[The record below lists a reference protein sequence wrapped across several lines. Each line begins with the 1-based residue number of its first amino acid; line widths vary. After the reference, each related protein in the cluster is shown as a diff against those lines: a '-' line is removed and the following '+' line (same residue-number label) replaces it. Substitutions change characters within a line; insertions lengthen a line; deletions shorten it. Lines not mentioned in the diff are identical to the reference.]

1 MDDQGSKG
9 PRGEVFTKTIRAGK
23 RTYFFDVKTTR
34 SNEFY
39 LTITESKKR
48 FNQQSGK
55 FYYEKHKLFLYPED
69 FDKFTDALK
78 ESFSFIETSNP
89 EDYTD
94 ESEKP
99 GFDDVK
105 FEDLDKEKTEKAK
118 EEPDEQKEDKT
129 SEESTEKDEKDVKA
143 TDKDQEEDNEE
154 GNQEDNDQGKSE
166 SKEEEEEEKKEN
178 VKKEDKKDKKNKE
191 EDN

>member
-1 MDDQGSKG
+1 MDELANKG

-69 FDKFTDALK
+69 FEKFTDALK
-78 ESFSFIETSNP
+78 ESFAFIESNNP
-89 EDYTD
+89 EDFAE
-94 ESEKP
+94 ESQNS
-99 GFDDVK
+99 GIDDVK
-105 FEDLDKEKTEKAK
+105 FEDLDKEENKKSGE
-118 EEPDEQKEDKT
+118 
-129 SEESTEKDEKDVKA
+129 
-143 TDKDQEEDNEE
+143 EEDIDASKDDTKNKDNQDGEE
-154 GNQEDNDQGKSE
+154 
-166 SKEEEEEEKKEN
+166 KEEE
-178 VKKEDKKDKKNKE
+178 
-191 EDN
+191 

>member
-1 MDDQGSKG
+1 MDEQGSKG

-69 FDKFTDALK
+69 FEKFTDALK
-78 ESFSFIETSNP
+78 ESFSFIETGNP
-89 EDYTD
+89 EDYAD
-94 ESEKP
+94 EGEKP
-99 GFDDVK
+99 GMDDVK
-105 FEDLDKEKTEKAK
+105 FEDLDKEKAEKA
-118 EEPDEQKEDKT
+118 
-129 SEESTEKDEKDVKA
+129 ESST
-143 TDKDQEEDNEE
+143 
-154 GNQEDNDQGKSE
+154 
-166 SKEEEEEEKKEN
+166 KEEEEEEEKPDE
-178 VKKEDKKDKKNKE
+178 KKEDKTAEESPEEEKKDSDDQEKIESKKNEKGEKDKDEK
-191 EDN
+191 

>member
-1 MDDQGSKG
+1 MDDQGNKG

-69 FDKFTDALK
+69 FEKFTNAMQ
-78 ESFSFIETSNP
+78 ESFAFIESNNP
-89 EDYTD
+89 EEFVDD
-94 ESEKP
+94 ESQDQNP
-99 GFDDVK
+99 GLDDVK
-105 FEDLDKEKTEKAK
+105 FEDLDKEK
-118 EEPDEQKEDKT
+118 P
-129 SEESTEKDEKDVKA
+129 EES
-143 TDKDQEEDNEE
+143 DQEEGDNDTDQSGKKDQDSENEE
-154 GNQEDNDQGKSE
+154 N
-166 SKEEEEEEKKEN
+166 EN
-178 VKKEDKKDKKNKE
+178 KDE
-191 EDN
+191 

>member
-69 FDKFTDALK
+69 FEKFTNAMQ
-78 ESFSFIETSNP
+78 ESFSFIESNNP
-89 EDYTD
+89 EEFADD
-94 ESEKP
+94 ESQTQKP
-99 GFDDVK
+99 GLDDVK
-105 FEDLDKEKTEKAK
+105 FEDLDKEK
-118 EEPDEQKEDKT
+118 P
-129 SEESTEKDEKDVKA
+129 EES
-143 TDKDQEEDNEE
+143 DQEEGDDDTDESAKKDQDSTD
-154 GNQEDNDQGKSE
+154 QED
-166 SKEEEEEEKKEN
+166 EN
-178 VKKEDKKDKKNKE
+178 KDE
-191 EDN
+191 

>member
-1 MDDQGSKG
+1 MDDQSSKG

-69 FDKFTDALK
+69 FEKFTDALK
-78 ESFSFIETSNP
+78 ESFAFIESNNP
-89 EDYTD
+89 EDFAE
-94 ESEKP
+94 ESQNS
-99 GFDDVK
+99 GIDDVK
-105 FEDLDKEKTEKAK
+105 FEDLDKEENKKSGE
-118 EEPDEQKEDKT
+118 
-129 SEESTEKDEKDVKA
+129 
-143 TDKDQEEDNEE
+143 EEDIDASKDDTKNKDNQDGEE
-154 GNQEDNDQGKSE
+154 
-166 SKEEEEEEKKEN
+166 KEEE
-178 VKKEDKKDKKNKE
+178 
-191 EDN
+191 

>member
-69 FDKFTDALK
+69 FEKFTNAMQ
-78 ESFSFIETSNP
+78 ESFAFIESNNP
-89 EDYTD
+89 EEFVDD
-94 ESEKP
+94 ESQDQNP
-99 GFDDVK
+99 GLDDVK
-105 FEDLDKEKTEKAK
+105 FEDLDKEK
-118 EEPDEQKEDKT
+118 P
-129 SEESTEKDEKDVKA
+129 EES
-143 TDKDQEEDNEE
+143 DQEEGDNDTDQSGKKDQDSENEE
-154 GNQEDNDQGKSE
+154 N
-166 SKEEEEEEKKEN
+166 EN
-178 VKKEDKKDKKNKE
+178 KDE
-191 EDN
+191 